1 MRPRPVELTV
11 STPAGVLG
19 GAVQPATVPAQTTAN
34 VTFHVPV
41 DGEWSIVL
49 DGDVRLGTNALN
61 SSIGVCT
68 MVMELPAGGG
78 GSMGCPEVP

>member
-1 MRPRPVELTV
+1 MRSGPVELTV

-19 GAVQPATVPAQTTAN
+19 GAVQPATVPAGSTTN

-41 DGEWSIVL
+41 AGQWSIVL
-49 DGDVRLGTNALN
+49 DGKVRFGTNALN
-61 SSIGVCT
+61 SNIGICT

-78 GSMGCPEVP
+78 GSMGCPDVP